1 MSFINVKVMK
11 DGKTR
16 KFHLMDE
23 SRLGDMDIESRL
35 TRKSIWKRKW
45 MKVEKKD
52 DDPCEN
58 LCCMHYK
65 KQRQ

>member
-1 MSFINVKVMK
+1 MK

-58 LCCMHYK
+58 LCCMH
-65 KQRQ
+65 